1 MGLFI
6 GLLIKWDLA
15 SPRDREERVQD
26 GGHSRSYFN
35 LRSDIPLL
43 LLYFIGCSDQP
54 WDSIGGNYKKVWI
67 VQGRDHWR
75 PSLRTGYHRYHELQ
89 FLGGYIL
96 LGWPV
101 ISSLASG
108 RVSLG
113 CILCFRASHEIR
125 LGLRLHLKSDPWLI
139 SAPFLLCLVYSH
151 TTFSRKHLW
160 LITHTQILISRC
172 DSGKPWYMCVC
183 RMGQYKTFLTVSHSQ
198 KCCNFFSLIYI
209 HSFILQLSKL

>member
-26 GGHSRSYFN
+26 GGHSLSYFN

-43 LLYFIGCSDQP
+43 VLYFTGCSDQP
-54 WDSIGGNYKKVWI
+54 WDSIGGNYTKVWI

-101 ISSLASG
+101 TSSIASG
-108 RVSLG
+108 RVNLG

-139 SAPFLLCLVYSH
+139 SALFLLCLVYSH

-160 LITHTQILISRC
+160 LITHT
-172 DSGKPWYMCVC
+172 
-183 RMGQYKTFLTVSHSQ
+183 
-198 KCCNFFSLIYI
+198 
-209 HSFILQLSKL
+209 